1 MNSPGPFPRLITDR
15 LLLRH
20 LEISDDNEIFFLR
33 SDKAV
38 NTFLVSPIA
47 KSIQDA
53 RDFINKINNSKSA
66 YWAITLKG
74 DNKLIGTICIWN
86 IETEENKAEIGYVL
100 HPAYSGKGF
109 MHEALAAVIQHG
121 FRQMKLRILDAVL
134 HQENKKSIILL
145 ERNGLLMWLQQ
156 ATKLFTGCIIIYLA
170 ANPRKFKEVIV
181 SIIMNRIYLT
191 FERSNVR
198 VCRRWVSYRH

>member
-1 MNSPGPFPRLITDR
+1 MNSSGLFFCLITDR
-15 LLLRH
+15 FLLRH

-38 NTFLVSPIA
+38 NKFLVSPIA

-145 ERNGLLMWLQQ
+145 ERNGFTYVA
-156 ATKLFTGCIIIYLA
+156 ATGD
-170 ANPRKFKEVIV
+170 EVV
-181 SIIMNRIYLT
+181 
-191 FERSNVR
+191 
-198 VCRRWVSYRH
+198 YRLYNYIPGGQSPEI